1 MKLMVLEKTLEV
13 CWVYLLNVINSKVLV
28 IQQNSVLAG
37 QNKNRLPQE
46 LVSTKIPWAI
56 MS

>member
-37 QNKNRLPQE
+37 QNKNCLPQE
-46 LVSTKIPWAI
+46 LVSTKIPWSI